1 MTIRPSHL
9 PLRQI
14 PTGVRGF
21 TLIELLVVISIIA
34 VLAGLAFP
42 AVNGALESARKA
54 KAKND
59 VTQIVAAIKSYQA
72 EYGRLPTYGNA
83 TTFEDNNDDLMNILR
98 SIKDLNGE
106 QLALNP
112 RKIAFI
118 EVRPGKGNKDGIGTG
133 SSGAG
138 VFYDPWGKPYR
149 IILDGNYDNN
159 IDNPYSTN
167 AGFPEIGASAIAISP
182 GRDGVGM
189 SGDKNATT
197 ARDDVISWQ

>member
-1 MTIRPSHL
+1 MHHKP
-9 PLRQI
+9 PLR
-14 PTGVRGF
+14 PTGGF

-42 AVNGALESARKA
+42 AVNGAIDAAKKA

-59 VTQIVAAIKSYQA
+59 VVQIVSAIKAYQA

-83 TTFEDNNDDLMNILR
+83 TTFEQNNDDLFNILR
-98 SIKDLNGE
+98 SIQNLNGD

-112 RKIAFI
+112 RRIAFI
-118 EVRPGKGNKDGIGTG
+118 EVRPGKGNKDGIGTA
-133 SSGAG
+133 SGTGGG

-149 IILDGNYDNN
+149 IILDGDYDNV
-159 IDNPYSTN
+159 IANPYSAN
-167 AGFPEIGASAIAISP
+167 AGFPDINASAIAISS
-182 GRDGVGM
+182 GKDTNGM
-189 SGDKNATT
+189 AGDKNASA